1 MDLRNPVKTLN
12 FLEFIKVKD
21 VPDDADG
28 PWFYANI
35 CQPVQKRVV
44 DTLKIS
50 GMKNTDVTVDNVM
63 LIDFYDIEE
72 EVTETKLFTI
82 KKGEA

>member
-1 MDLRNPVKTLN
+1 MDLRNPVKTMN

-28 PWFYANI
+28 GWFYSNI
-35 CQPVQKRVV
+35 CQPVQKKVV
-44 DTLKIS
+44 DALKIS
-50 GMKNTDVTVDNVM
+50 GMKNTDVAIENVM

-72 EVTETKLFTI
+72 EQTETKLFSI